1 MPFSSADCAMVF
13 CVERADVARIANTSA
28 FLNMALSLSLP
39 LILGKS
45 QSPVVLVFLIR
56 VRGGIHCI
64 WVGFRQCDEIVTF
77 VKLLPRHVTAE
88 IPASH
93 ET

>member
-1 MPFSSADCAMVF
+1 M
-13 CVERADVARIANTSA
+13 SA
-28 FLNMALSLSLP
+28 FLNMALSLPLP
-39 LILGKS
+39 LNLGKS
-45 QSPVVLVFLIR
+45 QSLVVLVFLIR
-56 VRGGIHCI
+56 VRGCFIHCI

>member
-1 MPFSSADCAMVF
+1 MVF

-28 FLNMALSLSLP
+28 FLNMALSLPLP

-45 QSPVVLVFLIR
+45 QSPVARFFDQGE
-56 VRGGIHCI
+56 GGFIHCI
-64 WVGFRQCDEIVTF
+64 WVGFRQCDGIVTF